1 MEIKAFLKRW
11 NQGEGRF
18 RVIDDN
24 GTVIKDYYDP
34 YGGVS
39 VDWISAEWALKKGI
53 ELKEESYNP
62 DTFRFF
68 KQGKS

>member
-24 GTVIKDYYDP
+24 GTVILDHYDP

-39 VDWISAEWALKKGI
+39 VDWISGVWAQKQGM
-53 ELKEESYNP
+53 ELKQEAYNP

-68 KQGKS
+68 K

>member
-11 NQGEGRF
+11 NQGEGRS
-18 RVIDDN
+18 RIIDDQ
-24 GTVIKDYYDP
+24 GSVISDNYDP

-39 VDWISAEWALKKGI
+39 VDWISAEWAIKEGRFLKQEG
-53 ELKEESYNP
+53 YDP

-68 KQGKS
+68 K

>member
-24 GTVIKDYYDP
+24 GTVILDYYDP

-39 VDWISAEWALKKGI
+39 VDWISGVWAEKQGM
-53 ELKEESYNP
+53 ELKQQGYHP
-62 DTFRFF
+62 DTCEFIRKF
-68 KQGKS
+68 

>member
-1 MEIKAFLKRW
+1 MEISAFLKSW

-53 ELKEESYNP
+53 ELKKESYNP
-62 DTFRFF
+62 DTYRFF

>member
-11 NQGEGRF
+11 NQGEGRS
-18 RVIDDN
+18 RIIDDQ
-24 GTVIKDYYDP
+24 GSVISDNYDP

-39 VDWISAEWALKKGI
+39 VDWISAQWAIKEGKSLKQVG
-53 ELKEESYNP
+53 YDP

-68 KQGKS
+68 K

>member
-1 MEIKAFLKRW
+1 MML
-11 NQGEGRF
+11 Q
-18 RVIDDN
+18 
-24 GTVIKDYYDP
+24 P

-53 ELKEESYNP
+53 ELKKESYNP

-68 KQGKS
+68 K

>member
-11 NQGEGRF
+11 NQGEGRS
-18 RVIDDN
+18 RIIDDQ
-24 GTVIKDYYDP
+24 GSVIRDNYDP

-39 VDWISAEWALKKGI
+39 VDWISAEWAIKEGRFLKQEG
-53 ELKEESYNP
+53 YDP

-68 KQGKS
+68 K